1 MSLAAVSVRRY
12 VFAAMLNLLIVLFGI
27 VAYDR
32 IGVERLPNIDLAKV
46 SVLTRL
52 DGANPEVV
60 DASVTNVI
68 EGAISSVPGID
79 QLVSTTSA
87 GQSIVTPTFQLGKD
101 IDVAFNEV
109 QSKVSQILRLLPE
122 DAEVPVITKT
132 ETGSF
137 P

>member
-52 DGANPEVV
+52 DGANPE
-60 DASVTNVI
+60 
-68 EGAISSVPGID
+68 
-79 QLVSTTSA
+79 
-87 GQSIVTPTFQLGKD
+87 
-101 IDVAFNEV
+101 
-109 QSKVSQILRLLPE
+109 
-122 DAEVPVITKT
+122 
-132 ETGSF
+132 
-137 P
+137 